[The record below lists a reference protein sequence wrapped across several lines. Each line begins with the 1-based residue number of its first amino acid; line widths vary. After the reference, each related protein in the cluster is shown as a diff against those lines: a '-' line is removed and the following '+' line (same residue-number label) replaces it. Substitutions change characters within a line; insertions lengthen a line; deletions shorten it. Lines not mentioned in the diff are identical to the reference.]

1 MPTTLHSTEAAV
13 ARPSSTV
20 VLARDGVAAPE
31 LYLVRRH
38 AQASFGDTYAFPGG
52 VVEPADAGVS
62 GFCRGL
68 SVEEANR
75 SLELEAGAIDYYSA
89 AIRELFEESG
99 VLLAGKHPDDP
110 VDVTEL
116 TAARDAL
123 NGGTLRWDRFI
134 ADRQLVLRCDALHYF
149 SFWITPVFFDKRYA
163 TRFFLAEMPGDQLAS
178 HCGGELT
185 DSCWMT
191 AAQVLDAVRLQD
203 MRIPPPT
210 QRTLQALA
218 AHDSVASM
226 LDWADRCRRQ
236 GVPRILPVV
245 VERPDGS
252 RVVEYPDD
260 RDE

>member
-1 MPTTLHSTEAAV
+1 M
-13 ARPSSTV
+13 
-20 VLARDGVAAPE
+20 
-31 LYLVRRH
+31 RRH
-38 AQASFGDTYAFPGG
+38 AQSSFGDTYAFPGG

-62 GFCRGL
+62 SFCRGV
-68 SVEEANR
+68 SVDEAKRN
-75 SLELEAGAIDYYSA
+75 LELEDGAIDYYSA

-99 VLLAGKHPDDP
+99 VLLAERQQNGP
-110 VDVTEL
+110 VDVAEL

-123 NGGTLRWDRFI
+123 NDGTLRWDRFV
-134 ADRQLVLRCDALHYF
+134 ADHQLVLRCDALHYF

-163 TRFFLAEMPGDQLAS
+163 TRFFLAEMPGDQVAS

-191 AAQVLDAVRLQD
+191 AAQVLDAVSLHD

-218 AHDSVASM
+218 GHDSVASM
-226 LDWADRCRRQ
+226 LDWADQRRRQ
-236 GVPRILPVV
+236 GVPGILPVV

-252 RVVEYPDD
+252 RGIEYPDD
-260 RDE
+260 HDGQS

>member
-1 MPTTLHSTEAAV
+1 MPTTSRSTEVAV

-38 AQASFGDTYAFPGG
+38 AQSSFGDTYAFPGG

-68 SVEEANR
+68 SIDEANR
-75 SLELEAGAIDYYSA
+75 NLELEDGAIDYYIA

-99 VLLAGKHPDDP
+99 VLLAGKQPDEP
-110 VDVTEL
+110 VDAAEL

-123 NGGTLRWDRFI
+123 NGGTLRWDRFV

-191 AAQVLDAVRLQD
+191 AAQVLDAVRLHD

-210 QRTLQALA
+210 QRTLEALA

-226 LDWADRCRRQ
+226 LDWADRYRRQ
-236 GVPRILPVV
+236 GVPCILPVV

-252 RVVEYPDD
+252 RVIEYPDD